1 MNPLADLEGVNE
13 EEDLPVES
21 DDVLEQSWVPADIQ
35 ALKCRA
41 YVVPAHV
48 KNPCYSL
55 IWIK

>member
-1 MNPLADLEGVNE
+1 VNPLADLDGVNE

-21 DDVLEQSWVPADIQ
+21 DDLLEQGWVPADIQ

-48 KNPCYSL
+48 KNPCY
-55 IWIK
+55 